1 MDARLGQFQ
10 NRFQKKTGGNRKLR
24 ISRTAKKSNEKALR
38 EADSSRALIKRTH
51 KRQATF
57 FGLEMRKEKL
67 EHLLTTVNIDG
78 KHRRGTQR
86 EYIVN

>member
-1 MDARLGQFQ
+1 MDARLGHFQ
-10 NRFQKKTGGNRKLR
+10 NRFHRNWGQQKATNLT
-24 ISRTAKKSNEKALR
+24 TAKKSNEKALR
-38 EADSSRALIKRTH
+38 EADSTRALIKRTH